1 MVVGSRIFGV
11 ANVVVG
17 AKGPSVPG
25 VVGKTD
31 MVVGTDVV
39 ADDREF
45 WDVNLEDRNWIAV
58 AARAAGSGVLDDSS

>member
-1 MVVGSRIFGV
+1 MVVGARILGV
-11 ANVVVG
+11 TNVVVG

-58 AARAAGSGVLDDSS
+58 AARAAGSGVLDDFS

>member
-1 MVVGSRIFGV
+1 MVVGARIFGV

-17 AKGPSVPG
+17 AKGLSVTG

-45 WDVNLEDRNWIAV
+45 WDVKLEDRNWIAV
-58 AARAAGSGVLDDSS
+58 AARAAGSGVLDDSC